1 MAQEIW
7 KEVNEFLGIYEVS
20 NTGKVRCIDRKI
32 VRSNGR
38 PTSIKGRELSIG
50 LDKDGYHIVQ
60 FNVDCKRYVRKVH
73 RLVYEAFIGK
83 TEKGLVIDHID
94 NNKMNNNVDNLQQI
108 TNRINVSKDRN
119 RIDNLPTCVY
129 KNISGKGYRVNF
141 QADNIKVYVGTFKT
155 AREAECVYKKV
166 LINYNA
172 FGTMPE
178 KIVQRN
184 MVDKGMKICPS
195 CGINKPIK
203 EYYIASKA
211 KGTR

>member
-94 NNKMNNNVDNLQQI
+94 NNKMNNNVI
-108 TNRINVSKDRN
+108 DR
-119 RIDNLPTCVY
+119 
-129 KNISGKGYRVNF
+129 
-141 QADNIKVYVGTFKT
+141 
-155 AREAECVYKKV
+155 
-166 LINYNA
+166 
-172 FGTMPE
+172 
-178 KIVQRN
+178 
-184 MVDKGMKICPS
+184 
-195 CGINKPIK
+195 
-203 EYYIASKA
+203 
-211 KGTR
+211 